1 MKMRK
6 SFIFVKK
13 NLKINIW
20 KINNIVKLQIM
31 LQITILFSVWLCTM
45 QQDHHYQSYQECQVL
60 QNNWEK
66 TSITFGCDQ
75 ELFHTSLQ
83 SYTNHK
89 QISMYMGSSKIAFF
103 DTLSGSYPHQK
114 QSLIANDIFQQFF
127 YIFPGSGT

>member
-1 MKMRK
+1 MKMQK
-6 SFIFVKK
+6 SLMFVKK

-31 LQITILFSVWLCTM
+31 LQITIIFSVCLCIM

-60 QNNWEK
+60 QSNWEK

-75 ELFHTSLQ
+75 ELFHASLQ
-83 SYTNHK
+83 FYINHK

-103 DTLSGSYPHQK
+103 YTLSGAYRQQK

-127 YIFPGSGT
+127 YIFHGSGT